1 MAGECSAYYA
11 VYGGRIT
18 KTKQNCQ
25 NVEIAGEYEN
35 VNKVNN
41 LAINLYMYM
50 CMKLPEKLQKLFPF
64 LLIVYLF

>member
-35 VNKVNN
+35 VNKVNK
-41 LAINLYMYM
+41 LPYMYTVIIETSEDM
-50 CMKLPEKLQKLFPF
+50 SSFA
-64 LLIVYLF
+64 

>member
-41 LAINLYMYM
+41 LAVNIDMYTVTIETSEDM
-50 CMKLPEKLQKLFPF
+50 SSFA
-64 LLIVYLF
+64 

>member
-1 MAGECSAYYA
+1 MHTTFVQQIDVAGECSAYYA

-41 LAINLYMYM
+41 LAVNIYMYYHT
-50 CMKLPEKLQKLFPF
+50 CIQLP
-64 LLIVYLF
+64 